1 MDEVIKVADHFYIL
15 AGSDRVDDRTRVLKE
30 GETFAIFDRRGDIH
44 ALGIAEYG
52 LYHEGTRFLSRMELT
67 VDGLRPLLLSSTV
80 NDEAG
85 FLAVD
90 LTNPDLTSNG
100 EVVVPRGTLHLF
112 RATFLWGGSCYERLR
127 VTNYGRSRV
136 RTTIAYSF
144 ASDFADIFE
153 VRGIERARRG
163 ELCPPVA
170 GDGSLVLGY
179 RGLDGVER
187 RAEIYAGP
195 QTWRAD
201 EGQLFLT
208 CEIDPQKT
216 ETFFLEVRC
225 VAAGGARSAGDFERA
240 HRSLLTRHARIRST
254 RTAIETSNEQFNDW
268 LNRCASDLDMMVTET
283 PDGPYPYAGV
293 PWFSTAFGRDGIVTA
308 LETLWVAPQLAR
320 GVLAYLARRQATE
333 EDPERDSEPGKIMH
347 ETRLGE
353 MASIGEIPFGL
364 YYGAADTTPLF
375 VVLAGAYYEATGDRD
390 FLEQIWPNLE
400 RALEWMERYGD
411 RDGDGFVEYHRR
423 SPKGLVN
430 QGWKDSADS
439 VFHADGTLAQGPI
452 AMCEIQGYVC
462 AAWHA
467 AATVAADLGDRA
479 RGRELEEKAKRLKEK
494 IEKHFWLEELGT
506 YALALDGDKRPCRV
520 RTSNP
525 GHLLWARVA
534 REERARKTA
543 ETLMDCNGFSGW
555 GVRTVAMGE
564 VRYNPMSYH
573 NGSVWPHD
581 NALVAAGFA
590 AYGLKD
596 QTERILT
603 GMFDASL
610 FMEFHRLPELFC
622 GFPRRGGEGP
632 TQYPLACAPQSWA
645 AGAVFLL
652 LQSCL
657 GITVRGSQRE
667 VRVVLPRLPPSLQ
680 EIKIIGL
687 KVGDAVADLHCQRRG
702 EDVTISVT
710 RKEGDFDLV
719 IVKL

>member
-1 MDEVIKVADHFYIL
+1 MDEVIKLADHFYIL

-52 LYHEGTRFLSRMELT
+52 LYHEGTRFLSQMELT

-90 LTNPDLTSNG
+90 LTNPDLTTNG
-100 EVVVPRGTLHLF
+100 QVVIPRGTLHLF
-112 RATFLWGGSCYERLR
+112 RATFLWCGSCYERLR
-127 VTNYGRSRV
+127 ITNHGRSRV
-136 RTTIAYSF
+136 RITITYSF
-144 ASDFADIFE
+144 GSDFADIFE
-153 VRGIERARRG
+153 VRGIKRARRG

-170 GDGSLVLGY
+170 HDGSLVLSY

-187 RAEIYAGP
+187 RAEIRAAP
-195 QTWRAD
+195 QTWRAAN
-201 EGQLFLT
+201 GSLSLT

-216 ETFFLEVRC
+216 ETFFVKVRC
-225 VAAGGARSAGDFERA
+225 VVGGRGGSTEDFEQAHHSLLKRASGIRSA
-240 HRSLLTRHARIRST
+240 

-268 LNRCASDLDMMVTET
+268 INRSASDLDMMITQT
-283 PDGPYPYAGV
+283 PDGLYPYAGV
-293 PWFSTAFGRDGIVTA
+293 PWFSAPFGRDGIVTA

-333 EDPERDSEPGKIMH
+333 EDPARDAEPGKIMH

-353 MASIGEIPFGL
+353 MAALGEIPFGL

-375 VVLAGAYYEATGDRD
+375 VVLAGAYYETTGDRD
-390 FLEQIWPNLE
+390 FLEQIWPNVE
-400 RALEWMERYGD
+400 RALEWIERYGD
-411 RDGDGFVEYHRR
+411 RDGDGFVEYYRR
-423 SPKGLVN
+423 SSTGLVN

-439 VFHADGTLAQGPI
+439 VFHADGTLAEGPI
-452 AMCEIQGYVC
+452 AMCEIQGYAC
-462 AAWHA
+462 AAWRA
-467 AATVAADLGDRA
+467 AAMVASALGDPA
-479 RGRELEEKAKRLKEK
+479 RGRELEEKARQLEEK
-494 IEKHFWLEELGT
+494 IEEHFWLEELGT

-525 GHLLWARVA
+525 GHLLWARA
-534 REERARKTA
+534 ATQERARRTA
-543 ETLMDCNGFSGW
+543 QTLMDPNSFSGW
-555 GVRTVAMGE
+555 GVRTVAMSE

-581 NALVAAGFA
+581 NALIAAGFA
-590 AYGLKD
+590 AYGFKD
-596 QTERILT
+596 EVERILT

-622 GFPRRGGEGP
+622 GFQRRGGEGP

-645 AGAVFLL
+645 AGAAFLL

-667 VRVVLPRLPPSLQ
+667 VRVVHPRLPPSLQ
-680 EIKIIGL
+680 EIRITGL
-687 KVGDAVADLHCQRRG
+687 RVADAVTDLLCQRRG
-702 EDVTISVT
+702 EDVNISLT
-710 RKEGDFDLV
+710 RKAGDFDLV
-719 IVKL
+719 IVK

>member
-1 MDEVIKVADHFYIL
+1 MDEVIKVADQFYIL

-52 LYHEGTRFLSRMELT
+52 LYHEGTRFLSQMEFR

-90 LTNPDLTSNG
+90 LTNPDLTTDG
-100 EVVVPRGTLHLF
+100 DVVVPRGTLHFF
-112 RATFLWGGSCYERLR
+112 RATFLLDGSCYERLR
-127 VTNYGRSRV
+127 VTNHGRSRV
-136 RTTIAYSF
+136 RIALSYGF

-153 VRGIERARRG
+153 VRGIRRARRG
-163 ELCPPVA
+163 QLCPPA
-170 GDGSLVLGY
+170 PGEGALVLCY

-187 RAEIYAGP
+187 RAEVVAGP
-195 QTWRAD
+195 QRWSAAD
-201 EGQLFLT
+201 GELSVI
-208 CEIDPQKT
+208 CEIDPQQT
-216 ETFFLEVRC
+216 ETFFVTVRC
-225 VAAGGARSAGDFERA
+225 SAGDQRRSGESFEQA
-240 HRSLLTRHARIRST
+240 HRSLLARRFRIRAA
-254 RTAIETSNEQFNDW
+254 RAGIETSNEQFNDW
-268 LNRCASDLDMMVTET
+268 LNRCGSDLDMMVTET
-283 PDGPYPYAGV
+283 PEGLYPYAGV
-293 PWFSTAFGRDGIVTA
+293 PWFSTAFGRDGIITA
-308 LETLWVAPQLAR
+308 LETLWVAPELAR

-333 EDPERDSEPGKIMH
+333 EDPERDAEPGKIMH

-353 MASIGEIPFGL
+353 MAALGEIPFGL

-375 VVLAGAYYEATGDRD
+375 VALAGAYYETTGDRD
-390 FLEQIWPNLE
+390 FLEQIWPNVQ

-411 RDGDGFVEYHRR
+411 RDGDGFVEYYRR
-423 SPKGLVN
+423 SPTGLVN

-439 VFHADGTLAQGPI
+439 VFHADGSLAQGPI

-462 AAWHA
+462 AAWRA
-467 AATVAADLGDRA
+467 AAAVAAVLGDPA
-479 RGRELEEKAKRLKEK
+479 RSREFEQKAKRLEEK
-494 IEKHFWLEELGT
+494 IERDFWLEDLGT
-506 YALALDGDKRPCRV
+506 YALALDGEKRPCRV
-520 RTSNP
+520 RTSNA

-534 REERARKTA
+534 AEQRARRTA
-543 ETLMDCNGFSGW
+543 ETLMDSNGFSGW

-581 NALVAAGFA
+581 NALIAAGFA

-596 QTERILT
+596 HAERILT

-645 AGAVFLL
+645 AGAAFLL

-657 GITVRGSQRE
+657 GITVRGSERE
-667 VRVVLPRLPPSLQ
+667 VRVVHPRLPPSLQ
-680 EIKIIGL
+680 EIRITGL
-687 KVGDAVADLHCQRRG
+687 RVGDAVADLYCQRRG
-702 EDVTISVT
+702 DDVNISLT

-719 IVKL
+719 IVK

>member
-1 MDEVIKVADHFYIL
+1 MDEVIKLADHFYIL

-52 LYHEGTRFLSRMELT
+52 LYHEGTRFLSQMELT
-67 VDGLRPLLLSSTV
+67 VNGLRPLLLSSTV

-90 LTNPDLTSNG
+90 LTNPDLTRDG
-100 EVVVPRGTLHLF
+100 EVVTPRGTLHLF
-112 RATFLWGGSCYERLR
+112 RATFLWRGSCHERLR
-127 VTNYGRSRV
+127 VTNHGGNPV
-136 RTTIAYSF
+136 RITITYSF
-144 ASDFADIFE
+144 GSDFADIFE
-153 VRGIERARRG
+153 VRGVKRARRG

-170 GDGSLVLGY
+170 RDGSLVLSY
-179 RGLDGVER
+179 RGLDGIER
-187 RAEIYAGP
+187 RAEIRAAP
-195 QTWRAD
+195 QTWRAVD
-201 EGQLFLT
+201 GSLALT
-208 CEIDPQKT
+208 CEIEPQKT

-225 VAAGGARSAGDFERA
+225 VVGGRAGSTEDFEQA
-240 HRSLLTRHARIRST
+240 HRFFLARRSGIRNA

-268 LNRCASDLDMMVTET
+268 INRSASDLDMMITQT
-283 PDGPYPYAGV
+283 PDGLYPYAGI
-293 PWFSTAFGRDGIVTA
+293 PWFSAAFGRDGIVTA

-333 EDPERDSEPGKIMH
+333 EDPARDAEPGKILH

-353 MASIGEIPFGL
+353 MAALGEIPFGL

-375 VVLAGAYYEATGDRD
+375 VVLAGAYYETTGDRD
-390 FLEQIWPNLE
+390 FLEQIWPNVE
-400 RALEWMERYGD
+400 RALAWIERYGD
-411 RDGDGFVEYHRR
+411 RDGDGFVEYYRR
-423 SPKGLVN
+423 APTGLVN
-430 QGWKDSADS
+430 QGWKDSADA
-439 VFHADGTLAQGPI
+439 VFHSDGSLAQGPI
-452 AMCEIQGYVC
+452 AMCEIQGYAC
-462 AAWHA
+462 AAWRA
-467 AATVAADLGDRA
+467 AAMVAPALGDPA
-479 RGRELEEKAKRLKEK
+479 RGRELEEKARKLEEK
-494 IEKHFWLEELGT
+494 IQEHFWLEELGT

-525 GHLLWARVA
+525 GHLLWARA
-534 REERARKTA
+534 ATQERALRTA
-543 ETLMDCNGFSGW
+543 QTLMDPSSFSGW

-581 NALVAAGFA
+581 NALIAAGFA
-590 AYGLKD
+590 AYGFKD
-596 QTERILT
+596 EVERILT

-632 TQYPLACAPQSWA
+632 TQYPLACVPQSWA
-645 AGAVFLL
+645 AGAVFSL

-667 VRVVLPRLPPSLQ
+667 VRVVHPRLPPSLQ
-680 EIKIIGL
+680 EIKITGL
-687 KVGDAVADLHCQRRG
+687 KVADGVADLHCQRRG
-702 EDVTISVT
+702 EDVDISLT

-719 IVKL
+719 IVK